1 MNYLTRSVPCEANR
15 AESSI
20 HTVWS
25 WTFGHFE
32 INTSHW
38 TDNIIILAYN
48 LLILK
53 TLFQVKTFFNVELD
67 M

>member
-1 MNYLTRSVPCEANR
+1 MKYITRSVPREANH
-15 AESSI
+15 AESSV

-38 TDNIIILAYN
+38 TDNIIFWAYR
-48 LLILK
+48 LLILN
-53 TLFQVKTFFNVELD
+53 TLFQVKNSLTYC
-67 M
+67 